1 MTTVNGQKSVTILGS
16 TGSIGTQTVDIV
28 TGNPE
33 RWRVEALTVNRN
45 VELAAEQALRT
56 RPSLV
61 VTADPDRYA
70 ALRDA
75 LSGTGIEVAAGSDA
89 VVEAA
94 RRSSDIVVA
103 GIVGAAGLAPV
114 WAAIER
120 GARIAF
126 ANKEVLVCAGEL
138 VTAETKRRGAELL
151 PVDSEHSAIFQCF
164 DFKRPGGIR
173 RLLLTASGGPFR
185 TRDRAFMATA
195 TPEQAVK
202 HPKWNMGAKISID
215 SATMMNKGLEIIEA
229 RHLFDVTEERIDVVV
244 HPQSVIHSMV
254 EYVDGSVLAQ
264 LGSPDMR
271 CPIAHALAWPERIET
286 PAERLDLARLA
297 SLTFEAPDPVR
308 FPALRL
314 AREVLR
320 TGGSAPTI
328 LNAANEIAVSAFLDH
343 RVGFLDIER
352 VVEET
357 LSALPAR
364 RLERLDDVFGVDA
377 EARRVASGR
386 IARA

>member
-1 MTTVNGQKSVTILGS
+1 MTTADGLRSVTILGS
-16 TGSIGTQTVDIV
+16 TGSIGTQTIDIV
-28 TGNPE
+28 TRNPD
-33 RWRVEALTVNRN
+33 RWRVEVLTVNRN
-45 VELAAEQALRT
+45 VELAAEQARSL

-61 VTADPDRYA
+61 VTADPDRYGE
-70 ALRDA
+70 LRDRLA
-75 LSGTGIEVAAGSDA
+75 GTGIEVTAGADA

-94 RRSSDIVVA
+94 RRPTDIVVA
-103 GIVGAAGLAPV
+103 GIVGAAGLPPV

-138 VTAETKRRGAELL
+138 VTALTKRSGAELL

-164 DFKRPGGIR
+164 DFKRPGGVR

-185 TRDRAFMATA
+185 GRDRAFMATV

-202 HPKWNMGAKISID
+202 HPKWNMGAKISVD

-229 RHLFDVTEERIDVVV
+229 RHLFDVMEERIDVVI

-271 CPIAHALAWPERIET
+271 CPIALALAWPERIET

-297 SLTFEAPDPVR
+297 SLTFEAPDPER

-328 LNAANEIAVSAFLDH
+328 LNAANEVAVSAFLD
-343 RVGFLDIER
+343 RRIGFLDIER
-352 VVEET
+352 VVGET

-364 RLERLDDVFGVDA
+364 RLDRLDDVFHVDA
-377 EARRVASGR
+377 EARRLANER